1 MRIKRSLVLTAT
13 FILACGLALPA
24 SPAEFKQGGKAW
36 SKHHETSLLAEP
48 GPLAPVVSTVGF
60 AEKLKVRE
68 IQGAWLRV
76 KSDEGEG
83 WVFQGNLASEKPSL
97 APGAGF
103 TTVDAARTDTVA
115 AARPLAP
122 AAQGYAERHGA
133 TDAQADIDWTDA
145 EASKLTPQDMVA
157 YMSSEQK
164 GEYQP

>member
-1 MRIKRSLVLTAT
+1 MRTKRHLVLSAT
-13 FILACGLALPA
+13 FILACVLALPA
-24 SPAEFKQGGKAW
+24 SPAEYEQGDKAW
-36 SKHHETSLLAEP
+36 SKHHETALLAEP
-48 GPLAPVVSTVGF
+48 RPLAPVVSTIGF

-76 KSDEGEG
+76 ESNAGEG
-83 WVFQGNLASEKPSL
+83 WVFQGNVASEKPEL

-103 TTVDAARTDTVA
+103 TTVDAAQTDTVA

-133 TDAQADIDWTDA
+133 TDAQADIDWIDA
-145 EASKLTPQDMVA
+145 EAAQLTAEELVA
-157 YMSSEQK
+157 YMSKEQK